1 MLLVF
6 IPAYVSLFYI
16 PVEAINKTA
25 ESFPQSRRNIFRSGG
40 IEVQD
45 IIKKIIEIDKTAQKM
60 TNDALALKEQIKSSI
75 EQDKKDLRDKYIQRA
90 RRRIEVTAQTEEKF
104 LQDALDEIKA
114 RYDGISTKLKEQY
127 ELNHERWAEEI
138 YKRVIGG

>member
-1 MLLVF
+1 M
-6 IPAYVSLFYI
+6 
-16 PVEAINKTA
+16 
-25 ESFPQSRRNIFRSGG
+25 
-40 IEVQD
+40 QD

-60 TNDALALKEQIKSSI
+60 TSDALALKEQAMSSI

-104 LQDALDEIKA
+104 LQEALDEIKA
-114 RYDGISTKLKEQY
+114 RYDGISAKLNEKY

-138 YKRVIGG
+138 YQRVIGG